1 MLKRKLPLYF
11 LFIIISSFIHP
22 LLSYS
27 KVEVF
32 SPLSIPQEYIEH
44 IRKKIDFFFFYPQ
57 EAKEEK
63 IEGSVKLRTILNNNG
78 EIKEI
83 HIITSSGSQL
93 LDNASQW
100 IVNNSSP
107 FPSLPLPLKETE
119 IIITMHYK
127 TNIPQNIP
135 QEETISVSP
144 KLSEYPV
151 APRKTE
157 SEYKE
162 IDSQKY
168 TEYIER
174 ISHILN
180 FYLLYPPQAK
190 EKGYE
195 GSVEIKFNID
205 CEGKVKNPQII
216 KSSGYPILDKSALL
230 TLDIAQ
236 PFPYPTEITEKTIEI
251 TLPLNFKIEKTPSLK
266 EELALAKSKEDK
278 FYQEKLDELPLE
290 DKFTPLNFLK
300 DKEEINKLY
309 QIAKNN
315 YQPLK
320 IAESQLKLSL
330 MKVKEAMRTLFPALG
345 IEYNS
350 TTGETITD
358 TYKSKSYGAKAQ
370 HILYDSGQRGLSLKR
385 ERLNVEVAKNNYEK
399 VRNELVFE
407 LLKSYYIFINEKNTL
422 SVLEEAYKK
431 FKDYLTMGNT
441 LQEAKLITQ
450 IEYLKIQNLTHKLEA
465 YLAAQ
470 QSRYN
475 LSIANLKKVLGI
487 NPEEQI
493 PQITFIDF
501 KENIRLQSS
510 ISEYINMG
518 IRLRPEIALWEKT
531 IKATEVA
538 YRITKVENR
547 PKLLLESFWGRSGE
561 AYGYQD
567 LELANN
573 WNVVGRVIWLFGGS
587 SFETSLTKEKTVPTE
602 IAEVSTKTEADTLSF
617 KMNLLD
623 KFRYYTE
630 TQESK
635 IALKQAEDEF
645 IKLKKDI
652 AWEVQDGYFTY
663 TEAQRRIESIKK
675 ELETYSKEL
684 ELKKELLRADEQ
696 AISDVME
703 IELRNTETTLSLLRA
718 KLDMYL
724 GLITLDK
731 ATGFNLN
738 IVKEL

>member
-1 MLKRKLPLYF
+1 MIKRKLSLF
-11 LFIIISSFIHP
+11 LFFIITALIYPF
-22 LLSYS
+22 LSYS
-27 KVEVF
+27 KVEI
-32 SPLSIPQEYIEH
+32 SSSLSIPQEYLEY

-57 EAKEEK
+57 EAEVDK
-63 IEGSVKLRTILNNNG
+63 IEGIVKVRTVLNSAG
-78 EIKEI
+78 EIREM
-83 HIITSSGSQL
+83 HIITSSGFQL
-93 LDNASQW
+93 LDNVAQW
-100 IVNNSSP
+100 TINNSSP
-107 FPSLPLPLKETE
+107 FPPLPTPLKETE
-119 IIITMHYK
+119 MIITMHYK
-127 TNIPQNIP
+127 TNIH
-135 QEETISVSP
+135 QEETISISP
-144 KLSEYPV
+144 KNSDHPILSTKTKSEPKKINPQEYN
-151 APRKTE
+151 
-157 SEYKE
+157 
-162 IDSQKY
+162 
-168 TEYIER
+168 EYIES
-174 ISHILN
+174 ISNILN
-180 FYLLYPPQAK
+180 FYLLYPQEAK

-195 GSVEIKFNID
+195 GTVDIKFNID
-205 CEGKVKNPQII
+205 YEGKVINPQII
-216 KSSGYPILDKSALL
+216 KSSGYPILDKAALL

-236 PFPYPTEITEKTIEI
+236 PFPYPPHVTDKTIEI
-251 TLPLNFKIEKTPSLK
+251 TLPLNFKIEKIPSFK
-266 EELALAKSKEDK
+266 EELALTKSIEKEEK
-278 FYQEKLDELPLE
+278 YNKEKLDELSLE
-290 DKFTPLNFLK
+290 EKFTSLTFLK

-320 IAESQLKLSL
+320 IAESQLKLSM
-330 MKVKEAMRTLFPALG
+330 MKVKEAMRNLFPALG

-399 VRNELVFE
+399 VRNELIFE
-407 LLKSYYIFINEKNTL
+407 LLKSYYIFLNEHNTL
-422 SVLEEAYKK
+422 SVLEDAYNK

-487 NPEEQI
+487 NPDEKI

-501 KENIRLQSS
+501 KENIPLENS
-510 ISEYINMG
+510 ISVYINMG

-531 IKATEVA
+531 LKASELA

-561 AYGYQD
+561 AYGYQN

-573 WNVVGRVIWLFGGS
+573 WNIVGRVIWLFGGS

-602 IAEVSTKTEADTLSF
+602 IAEVSTKTEADTLSL

-635 IALKQAEDEF
+635 IALKQAEDEL

-663 TEAQRRIESIKK
+663 TEAQKRITSIKK

-684 ELKKELLRADEQ
+684 ELKKELLRADEMT
-696 AISDVME
+696 ISDVME
-703 IELRNTETTLSLLRA
+703 IELRSIETTVSLLRA

-731 ATGFNLN
+731 ATGFNIN